1 MAGSVGTAAA
11 AVAAPAAA
19 AATTKVAVA
28 VADDAAKVAA
38 TVADDAAKIAPALVA
53 ATKGGMSGTGWL
65 GMGAGAAG
73 IAITLL
79 DAWKDSVGSQ
89 KGLTAGSLV
98 NPATVAIGGGAVL
111 LTIGEKTGAT
121 NMLMRNGLRSAGI
134 ALVLGGLAGAIA
146 GAMKTFGNPLERDS
160 EAVTSSQSQAPTR
173 FGVTLPPAP
182 ANLAGVEV
190 ASADVIGEG
199 RKLERVPVY
208 VDPTTAKAMPED
220 ASLGEAIGQARA
232 AAQADTEY
240 RSHAVI
246 QTTDGNY
253 WTIRLSG
260 SLDQVDGP
268 KYADGTKYDDRY
280 EPQIGRRQQAI
291 QAIAGVEGHYMFP
304 ELMEPTAPVQYA
316 DDIPWVT
323 PALPGVKPPATT
335 TPAATSPATTPETT
349 TPAPAAAG
357 S

>member
-1 MAGSVGTAAA
+1 MAGSVGTTAA

-19 AATTKVAVA
+19 AIKAATTATPAAAEGIAAVA
-28 VADDAAKVAA
+28 PV
-38 TVADDAAKIAPALVA
+38 LVA

-89 KGLTAGSLV
+89 KGLSAGALV
-98 NPATVAIGGGAVL
+98 NPTTVAIGGGAVL

-121 NMLMRNGLRSAGI
+121 NALLRNGFRSAGI

-146 GAMKTFGNPLERDS
+146 GALNTFGNPLKRDS
-160 EAVTSSQSQAPTR
+160 EAVTSSQSQAPIR
-173 FGVTLPPAP
+173 FGTVLPTSP

-199 RKLERVPVY
+199 RRLERVPVY
-208 VDPTTAKAMPED
+208 VDPSTAKALPD
-220 ASLGEAIGQARA
+220 GATLGEAIGAARA
-232 AAQADTEY
+232 AAQGDGDSF

-246 QTTDGNY
+246 QTSDGKY
-253 WTIRLSG
+253 WTARLSG

-268 KYADGTKYDDRY
+268 KFADGTKYDTRY
-280 EPQIGRRQQAI
+280 DPQIGRRQQAI
-291 QAIAGVEGHYMFP
+291 QAIAGVEGHYAFP
-304 ELMEPTAPVQYA
+304 ESMEATAPAQYTG
-316 DDIPWVT
+316 DIPWVT
-323 PALPGVKPPATT
+323 PALPGAKPT
-335 TPAATSPATTPETT
+335 TPAATPAPTTTT
-349 TPAPAAAG
+349 TPATAAAG

>member
-1 MAGSVGTAAA
+1 
-11 AVAAPAAA
+11 
-19 AATTKVAVA
+19 
-28 VADDAAKVAA
+28 VADDAAKAIAPVVVAA
-38 TVADDAAKIAPALVA
+38 A
-53 ATKGGMSGTGWL
+53 KGGMSGTGWL

-89 KGLTAGSLV
+89 KGLTAGALV

-146 GAMKTFGNPLERDS
+146 GAVNTFGNPLKRES
-160 EAVTSSQSQAPTR
+160 EAVTSSQSQSPTR

-208 VDPTTAKAMPED
+208 VDPATAKALPED
-220 ASLGEAIGQARA
+220 ATLGEAIGQARA
-232 AAQADTEY
+232 AAQADESY

-246 QTTDGNY
+246 KTSDGTY

-260 SLDQVDGP
+260 NLDQVDGP
-268 KYADGTKYDDRY
+268 KYADGTKYDTRY
-280 EPQIGRRQQAI
+280 DPQIGRRQQAI
-291 QAIAGVEGHYMFP
+291 QAIAGVEGHYAFP
-304 ELMEPTAPVQYA
+304 EGMEPTAPQQYA
-316 DDIPWVT
+316 GDIPWVT
-323 PALPGVKPPATT
+323 PSLPGVK
-335 TPAATSPATTPETT
+335 T
-349 TPAPAAAG
+349 TPAPTTPAPTTSTPATPAAG
-357 S
+357 G

>member
-19 AATTKVAVA
+19 AATTT
-28 VADDAAKVAA
+28 VAA
-38 TVADDAAKIAPALVA
+38 TVADDAVKVAPVIVA
-53 ATKGGMSGTGWL
+53 AAKGGMTGTGWL

-73 IAITLL
+73 LAITLL

-89 KGLTAGSLV
+89 KGLTAGALV
-98 NPATVAIGGGAVL
+98 SPTTVAIGGGAVL

-160 EAVTSSQSQAPTR
+160 EAVTSSQSQSPTR
-173 FGVTLPPAP
+173 FGVALPPAP

-199 RKLERVPVY
+199 RKLERVPIY
-208 VDPTTAKAMPED
+208 VDPATAKALPENV
-220 ASLGEAIGQARA
+220 SLGEAIGQARA
-232 AAQADTEY
+232 AAQADGDY

-246 QTTDGNY
+246 QTTDGMY

-268 KYADGTKYDDRY
+268 KFSDGTEYDDRY
-280 EPQIGRRQQAI
+280 DPQIGRRQQAI
-291 QAIAGVEGHYMFP
+291 QAIAGVEGHYAFP
-304 ELMEPTAPVQYA
+304 EGMEPTAPMQYA
-316 DDIPWVT
+316 GDIPWVT
-323 PALPGVKPPATT
+323 PLLPGAKPAASTAPTTTPDTTTTT
-335 TPAATSPATTPETT
+335 TPAT
-349 TPAPAAAG
+349 AAG

>member
-1 MAGSVGTAAA
+1 MAGSVGTTAATVAAPVAAA
-11 AVAAPAAA
+11 ARAATTTAPAAA
-19 AATTKVAVA
+19 DGVAAVA
-28 VADDAAKVAA
+28 PV
-38 TVADDAAKIAPALVA
+38 LVA

-89 KGLTAGSLV
+89 KGLTAGALV

-121 NMLMRNGLRSAGI
+121 NALMRNGLRSAGI

-146 GAMKTFGNPLERDS
+146 GALNTFGNPLKRDS
-160 EAVTSSQSQAPTR
+160 EAVTSSQSQAPVR
-173 FGVTLPPAP
+173 FGTTLPPSP

-208 VDPTTAKAMPED
+208 VDPSTAKALPEG
-220 ASLGEAIGQARA
+220 ATLGEAIGAARA
-232 AAQADTEY
+232 AAQGDGDTY

-246 QTTDGNY
+246 QTSDGKY

-260 SLDQVDGP
+260 NIDQVDGP
-268 KYADGTKYDDRY
+268 KYADGTKYDNRY
-280 EPQIGRRQQAI
+280 DPQIGRRQQAI
-291 QAIAGVEGHYMFP
+291 QAIAGVEGHYAFP
-304 ELMEPTAPVQYA
+304 EGMEATAPVQYA
-316 DDIPWVT
+316 GDIPWVT
-323 PALPGVKPPATT
+323 PSLPGAKPATTTPATPPATTTPATT
-335 TPAATSPATTPETT
+335 TPAAT
-349 TPAPAAAG
+349 AAG

>member
-1 MAGSVGTAAA
+1 MTGSVASTAAA
-11 AVAAPAAA
+11 VTAPVVKAATATAPAAA
-19 AATTKVAVA
+19 DGVAAVA
-28 VADDAAKVAA
+28 PV
-38 TVADDAAKIAPALVA
+38 LVA

-89 KGLTAGSLV
+89 KGLTAGALV

-160 EAVTSSQSQAPTR
+160 EAVTSSQSQAPVR
-173 FGVTLPPAP
+173 FGTTLPPSP

-208 VDPTTAKAMPED
+208 VDPSTAKALPEG
-220 ASLGEAIGQARA
+220 ATLGEAIGAARA
-232 AAQADTEY
+232 AAQGDGDTF

-246 QTTDGNY
+246 QTSDGTY

-260 SLDQVDGP
+260 NLDQVDGP
-268 KYADGTKYDDRY
+268 KYSDGSKFDKRYD
-280 EPQIGRRQQAI
+280 PQIGRRQQAI
-291 QAIAGVEGHYMFP
+291 QAIAGVEGHYAFP
-304 ELMEPTAPVQYA
+304 EGMEPTAPVQYA
-316 DDIPWVT
+316 GDIPWVT
-323 PALPGVKPPATT
+323 PSLPGAKPEKPATT
-335 TPAATSPATTPETT
+335 TPSTT
-349 TPAPAAAG
+349 TPATPAPTTTTPAAAAAG

>member
-1 MAGSVGTAAA
+1 MAGSVGTTAATVAAPVAA
-11 AVAAPAAA
+11 AVKAATTTAPAAA
-19 AATTKVAVA
+19 EGL
-28 VADDAAKVAA
+28 A
-38 TVADDAAKIAPALVA
+38 TVAPVMLA

-146 GAMKTFGNPLERDS
+146 GAMKTVGNPLERDS

-173 FGVTLPPAP
+173 FGTALPPSP

-208 VDPTTAKAMPED
+208 VDPSTAKALPEG
-220 ASLGEAIGQARA
+220 ASLGDAIGAARA
-232 AAQADTEY
+232 AAQGDGDTY
-240 RSHAVI
+240 RSHAVV
-246 QTTDGNY
+246 QTTDGQY

-260 SLDQVDGP
+260 NLDQVDGP
-268 KYADGTKYDDRY
+268 KFSDGTKYDNRY
-280 EPQIGRRQQAI
+280 DPQIGRRQQAI
-291 QAIAGVEGHYMFP
+291 QAIAGVEGHYAFP
-304 ELMEPTAPVQYA
+304 EGMEPTAPVQYA
-316 DDIPWVT
+316 GDIPWVT
-323 PALPGVKPPATT
+323 PTLPGAKPVKTDPAPTTPATTPAPATT
-335 TPAATSPATTPETT
+335 TPAT
-349 TPAPAAAG
+349 AAAG